1 MNENEREKDKIIKKV
16 LEDPLLLQR
25 LSEKVYELMKEDF
38 RNQSE
43 RINYRKL
50 L

>member
-1 MNENEREKDKIIKKV
+1 MNENDRETTKIIKKV
-16 LEDPLLLQR
+16 LQDSLLLQL

-38 RNQSE
+38 RNQSD
-43 RINYRKL
+43 RINYREL